1 MRSGNVSGWY
11 ARLDRECPSRLE
23 QIDTW
28 LTAWEKALRH
38 SQPVAAMLP
47 PHWPTLPA
55 SLLTDP
61 GHVFDHLLCRH
72 DAESDGRSPRGAH
85 PTPTR
90 LADAVIAAELRQ
102 DIPPS
107 SVNGNH
113 KPNVSLDALPP
124 GFRMHLDK
132 LNLREDEAVSYTH
145 LTLPTICSV

>member
-38 SQPVAAMLP
+38 GQPVAAMLP
-47 PHWPTLPA
+47 SHWPTLPA

-102 DIPPS
+102 DIP
-107 SVNGNH
+107 
-113 KPNVSLDALPP
+113 
-124 GFRMHLDK
+124 
-132 LNLREDEAVSYTH
+132 
-145 LTLPTICSV
+145 